1 MAKFAKSNGP
11 SQRQLRVGELVRHA
25 FIQFIQ
31 RGELHELD
39 GRSHTIS
46 ISEVAMSPDLKIA
59 TVYIAPTLNEEL
71 RPTIKILAKNAKFI
85 RGKLSPSLRQMKF
98 MPTFRFMEDT
108 GFENYSK
115 IESLLNSDKVQA
127 DIHQSSDEEE

>member
-39 GRSHTIS
+39 GRSHSIS

-59 TVYIAPTLNEEL
+59 TVYIAPTLNEDIH
-71 RPTIKILAKNAKFI
+71 PTIKILARNAKFI
-85 RGKLSPSLRQMKF
+85 RGKLTPALRQMKY

-115 IESLLNSDKVQA
+115 IENLLNSEKVQA
-127 DIHQSSDEEE
+127 DLSHESDEE